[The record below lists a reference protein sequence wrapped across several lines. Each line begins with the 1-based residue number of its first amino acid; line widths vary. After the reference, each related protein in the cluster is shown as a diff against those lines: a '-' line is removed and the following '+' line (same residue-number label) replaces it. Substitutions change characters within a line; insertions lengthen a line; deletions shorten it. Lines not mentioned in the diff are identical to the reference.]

1 MSFPRCGRCFAQVAS
16 VDEDTGLCSVCTKA
30 RSAKVSPLDVEA
42 TFGPSGP
49 LAAGNPHYEA
59 RPGQVHLARAI
70 HDALVDGH
78 HLLAEGP
85 CGIGKS
91 KAYGIPAAHLAR
103 AGKRVLIVTASI
115 ALQEQLIMK
124 DLPAISRE
132 FGEFT
137 FAMLKGRSNYLCVEQ
152 AASAGDEG
160 LSGDDAAAFD
170 VVSTWAK
177 ATKTGDKSELL
188 IKPSDLVW
196 RRFSISTDECPKR
209 KCPSFEVCH
218 ATKARE
224 RASSAGVLV
233 TNYHLFF
240 LDLASGGQIL
250 PSCDVVI
257 LDEAHEAADIARDL
271 LGSRVSR
278 GSFERIA
285 KAAKE
290 TNGKL
295 GERIRTE
302 AAAFFDRLL
311 RFHDSDHYSKI
322 IRWPL
327 PIDPSG
333 LVEATADFVR
343 DNAKHHLAE
352 SALRLAGT
360 VEACVSV
367 KDPDC
372 VYSIEVKESVRG
384 RHAALVSRYVHPGGY
399 LARNMWPKYK
409 SIVAVSATLTTDGK
423 FDFVRRELGAP
434 DAAREVVVDT
444 PFDFRA
450 QALLVVPPSTE
461 VPEPSDPR
469 FLDVAALLVIRTIEA
484 CGGRTLGLFTSYR
497 ALNNIYERV
506 KQAFP
511 ELTVLRQG
519 DAPTT
524 VLVQRFKEDTR
535 SVLLGTTSLWTGVD
549 VPGEAL
555 TGLVIDKLPFGSPDD
570 PVALRIAETDRGA
583 FGSFTVPKSILVLRQ
598 GVGRLIR
605 SRRDVG
611 AVVILDRRL
620 STKGYGKRFERS
632 LPAMQRATSTAQIA
646 SFLRARGVPA

>member
-1 MSFPRCGRCFAQVAS
+1 M
-16 VDEDTGLCSVCTKA
+16 
-30 RSAKVSPLDVEA
+30 
-42 TFGPSGP
+42 
-49 LAAGNPHYEA
+49 
-59 RPGQVHLARAI
+59 
-70 HDALVDGH
+70 
-78 HLLAEGP
+78 
-85 CGIGKS
+85 
-91 KAYGIPAAHLAR
+91 
-103 AGKRVLIVTASI
+103 LIVTASI
-115 ALQEQLIMK
+115 ALQEQLITK
-124 DLPAISRE
+124 DLPAISKE
-132 FGEFT
+132 FGAFS

-152 AASAGDEG
+152 TASAGDDG
-160 LSGDDAAAFD
+160 LAGDDVSAFD

-177 ATKTGDKSELL
+177 TTKTGDKSELP

-209 KCPSFEVCH
+209 RCPSFEECH

-224 RASSAGVLV
+224 RASSAGVIV

-295 GERIRTE
+295 GDRIRTE
-302 AAAFFDRLL
+302 AEAFFDRLL
-311 RFHDSDHYSKI
+311 RFHDSDHYAKI

-333 LVEATADFVR
+333 LVDATTDFVR
-343 DNAKHHLAE
+343 SNAKHHLAE
-352 SALRLAGT
+352 SALRLVGA
-360 VEACVSV
+360 VESGVQV

-372 VYSIEVKESVRG
+372 VYAIEVKENVRG
-384 RHAALVSRYVHPGGY
+384 RNAALVSRYVHPGGY
-399 LARNMWPKYK
+399 LARNMWPKYRA
-409 SIVAVSATLTTDGK
+409 IVAVSATLTTDAS
-423 FDFVRRELGAP
+423 FDFVRRELGVP
-434 DAAREVVVDT
+434 DSAQEVIVDT
-444 PFDFRA
+444 PFDFES
-450 QALLVVPPSTE
+450 QALLVVPPETDL
-461 VPEPSDPR
+461 PEPSDPR
-469 FLDVAALLVIRTIEA
+469 FLDVATLHIIRTIEA

-497 ALNNIYERV
+497 ALNNVYERV

-511 ELTVLRQG
+511 ELTILRQG
-519 DAPTT
+519 GAPTA
-524 VLVQRFKEDTR
+524 VLVDRFKADTR

-570 PVALRIAETDRGA
+570 PVALRISETDRTA
-583 FGSFTVPKSILVLRQ
+583 FGTFTVPKSILTLRQ

-620 STKGYGKRFERS
+620 STKGYGKRFVRS
-632 LPAMQRATSTAQIA
+632 LPSMRRATSTAQIA
-646 SFLRARGVPA
+646 PFLRAKGVEA